1 MDLQARHSASGA
13 ASQHGGRGGPPR
25 LSDRAVT
32 LRVREAVDATPVS
45 AGADRSGVFGNEH
58 GEGVAVE
65 RLEQMGDVAGVCDV
79 VAGV

>member
-1 MDLQARHSASGA
+1 MAGGA
-13 ASQHGGRGGPPR
+13 AHLDSATEPSR
-25 LSDRAVT
+25 SES
-32 LRVREAVDATPVS
+32 REAVDVTPVS